1 MEAIYILKK
10 KVTVLKGEEKRK
22 SEDNEGRGE
31 EKERG

>member
-10 KVTVLKGEEKRK
+10 KVTVLEGEEKRK